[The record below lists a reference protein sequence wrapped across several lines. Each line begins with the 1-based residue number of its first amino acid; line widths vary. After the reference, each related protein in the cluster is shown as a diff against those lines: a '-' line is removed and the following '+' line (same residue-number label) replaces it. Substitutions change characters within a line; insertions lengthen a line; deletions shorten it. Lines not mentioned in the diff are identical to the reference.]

1 MYKRLDIPIHLNVL
15 FDTIIPQHLKA
26 SRSPQPST
34 QQPRSSNIINTLQKP
49 PICASRVLSVFTTVL
64 AASSAVAQLSPN
76 TVVDAIKKIT
86 DLSEDTAN
94 IANDIT
100 NPTNAITNGLV
111 RSPSPS
117 IVVASC

>member
-1 MYKRLDIPIHLNVL
+1 MR
-15 FDTIIPQHLKA
+15 FQ
-26 SRSPQPST
+26 
-34 QQPRSSNIINTLQKP
+34 
-49 PICASRVLSVFTTVL
+49 VLSVFTTVL